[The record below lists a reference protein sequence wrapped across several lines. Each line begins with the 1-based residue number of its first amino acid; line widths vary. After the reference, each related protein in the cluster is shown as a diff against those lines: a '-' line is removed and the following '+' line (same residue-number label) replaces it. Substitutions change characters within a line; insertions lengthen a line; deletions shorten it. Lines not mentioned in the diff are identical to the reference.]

1 MNTVYMMD
9 FKLLISFIKEKNMN
23 RRSFLAAGGAATVGF
38 LDDSQT
44 ANSDSISKIINS
56 VNGAESIKIRDVQ
69 VAVIQD
75 EYICNLVK
83 ITTDV
88 GVFGLGEARVKGL
101 RFVKLIQELKSLIIG
116 ENPLRIEYLTR
127 KMLTSTSADS
137 ITAKGAISG
146 IETAL
151 WDLAGKILNTPTY
164 NLLGGKYHDKLM
176 VYYDLS
182 PADTPKNTD
191 PKAWAESAQKAVND
205 GFKAMKFDIYRGGGD
220 VPEWVEILKAI
231 RESVGPNIKIG
242 VDFHWRLTPT
252 QTDKFIDLVAPVNLW
267 FIEDP
272 MKYKEYQK
280 DYQRIV
286 SEGKIQVVA
295 LEAMET
301 INNFHHW
308 INEKICTIIEPDGQ
322 YCGGLLELKRAA
334 SVGELYGMSA
344 ICHNMCTPVGT
355 YAQAHACT
363 TMPSFLAMENTCADN
378 VIQHEGSLYKDGYL
392 ILNDKPGFGV
402 ELNEDYCRKNLAES
416 KFFGN

>member
-1 MNTVYMMD
+1 
-9 FKLLISFIKEKNMN
+9 MN
-23 RRSFLAAGGAATVGF
+23 RRSFLAVGGAATAGF

-44 ANSDSISKIINS
+44 ANSNSISKIISS
-56 VNGAESIKIRDVQ
+56 VNGGESIKIRDVQ

-101 RFVKLIQELKSLIIG
+101 RYVKLIQELKSLIIG

-127 KMLTSTSADS
+127 KMMTSTSADT

-176 VYYDLS
+176 VYYDLA

-191 PKAWAESAQKAVND
+191 PKAWVESAQKAVD
-205 GFKAMKFDIYRGGGD
+205 SGFKAMKFDIYRGGGD
-220 VPEWVEILKAI
+220 VPEWVEILKAV

-242 VDFHWRLTPT
+242 VDFHWRLTPN
-252 QTDKFIDLVAPVNLW
+252 QTDRFIDLVEPAKLW

-272 MKYKEYQK
+272 MKYKEFQK

-286 SEGKIQVVA
+286 SEGKIPVVA

-301 INNFHHW
+301 INNF
-308 INEKICTIIEPDGQ
+308 
-322 YCGGLLELKRAA
+322 
-334 SVGELYGMSA
+334 
-344 ICHNMCTPVGT
+344 
-355 YAQAHACT
+355 
-363 TMPSFLAMENTCADN
+363 
-378 VIQHEGSLYKDGYL
+378 GSYM
-392 ILNDKPGFGV
+392 I
-402 ELNEDYCRKNLAES
+402 
-416 KFFGN
+416 

>member
-1 MNTVYMMD
+1 
-9 FKLLISFIKEKNMN
+9 MN
-23 RRSFLAAGGAATVGF
+23 RRYFLAVGGAATAGF
-38 LDDSQT
+38 LNNPQT
-44 ANSDSISKIINS
+44 ANSNSISKVINS

-88 GVFGLGEARVKGL
+88 GVYGLGEARVKNL
-101 RFVKLIQELKSLIIG
+101 KYIKLIQELKSLIIG

-127 KMLTSTSADS
+127 KMLTYTLADVN
-137 ITAKGAISG
+137 TAKGAISG

-191 PKAWAESAQKAVND
+191 PKAWVESANRAVNS
-205 GFKAMKFDIYRGGGD
+205 GFKAIKFDIYRGGGD
-220 VPEWVEILKAI
+220 VPEWVEVLKAVRKSI
-231 RESVGPNIKIG
+231 GPDIKIG
-242 VDFHWRLTPT
+242 VDFHWRLTPD
-252 QTDKFIDLVAPVNLW
+252 QTNRFIDLVQPANLW

-272 MKYKEYQK
+272 MKYSEYTK

-286 SEGKIQVVA
+286 SEGKIPVVA
-295 LEAMET
+295 LEGMET

-308 INEKICTIIEPDGQ
+308 IDNKICSIIEPDGQ
-322 YCGGLLELKRAA
+322 YCGGLLELKRAV
-334 SVGELYGMSA
+334 SLGELYGMNA

-363 TMPSFLAMENTCADN
+363 TLPTFLAMENACAEN

-402 ELNEDYCRKNLAES
+402 ELNEDYCRKNLAEGS
-416 KFFGN
+416 KFFDN